1 MVRCPV
7 IVGVV
12 TESPCGCKLE
22 PRDVNVTSAPGAV
35 EMSYRSANQAN
46 SHTSDDSEAWLGWA
60 VL

>member
-12 TESPCGCKLE
+12 TRSPAACLLE
-22 PRDVNVTSAPGAV
+22 PREVNVTSAPGAV
-35 EMSYRSANQAN
+35 EMPYRSANHAN
-46 SHTSDDSEAWLGWA
+46 NHTSDDSDARLGWA